1 MKILKSSQAGS
12 FESSD
17 LMVLIEPVEENSGRK
32 IEVDSTVMLQY
43 GEDIQRIVVETLDI
57 FEIFDIHLIVK
68 DKGALDAT
76 LKARLETAITR
87 AANLQKGTLI

>member
-17 LMVLIEPVEENSGRK
+17 LMVLIEPVTENSGRK
-32 IEVDSTVMLQY
+32 IELDSTVMLQY
-43 GEDIQRIVVETLDI
+43 GDDIKTIIIDVLDQ
-57 FEIFDIHLIVK
+57 FEISDIHLIAK

-76 LKARLETAITR
+76 IKARLETAIIR
-87 AANLQKGTLI
+87 GADLQKGTLI

>member
-17 LMVLIEPVEENSGRK
+17 LMVLIEPVPENSGRK
-32 IEVDSTVMLQY
+32 IELDSTVMLQY
-43 GEDIQRIVVETLDI
+43 GDDIQAIIIEILDR
-57 FEIFDIHLIVK
+57 FEISDIHLIAK

-76 LKARLETAITR
+76 IKARLETAIIR
-87 AANLQKGTLI
+87 GADLQKGTLI